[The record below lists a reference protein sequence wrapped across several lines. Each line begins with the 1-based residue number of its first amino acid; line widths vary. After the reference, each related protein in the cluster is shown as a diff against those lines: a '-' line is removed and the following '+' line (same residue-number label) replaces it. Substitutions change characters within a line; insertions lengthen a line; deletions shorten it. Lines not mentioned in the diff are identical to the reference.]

1 MSKTYLDITKFETTY
16 KPLDSINKIK
26 LSIDVGW
33 DSQWASAWGN
43 AAILDWGAAAAT
55 VDGKKVGG
63 NGGTCNNSDFNDANN
78 HVCFYSYEGY
88 WDSAQSAFV
97 ITHGMKWSNNGD
109 PRIELVAADGTTPAP
124 KTITQSEL
132 SLIHI

>member
-1 MSKTYLDITKFETTY
+1 MLQVP
-16 KPLDSINKIK
+16 PLPPTF
-26 LSIDVGW
+26 LPFTV
-33 DSQWASAWGN
+33 
-43 AAILDWGAAAAT
+43 AT
-55 VDGKKVGG
+55 VNGKKVGG

-124 KTITQSEL
+124 KTITQSEYATVMVL
-132 SLIHI
+132 NGHLTPLRLHTRSA